1 MTMGFVM
8 GLLTGLVAGAV
19 GAVLYSVQTGRDL
32 REEFDQMRSD
42 VQRRDFDALGNRLEA
57 RFKEL
62 QGSLEERMAQ
72 ARDSSK
78 KAADD
83 VAKDVASAADSAAE
97 AADKT
102 GADTASN

>member
-1 MTMGFVM
+1 MGFVI
-8 GLLTGLVAGAV
+8 GLLTGLIVGAV

-32 REEFDQMRSD
+32 REEFEQVRSD

-72 ARDSSK
+72 ARDSAK
-78 KAADD
+78 TTADD
-83 VAKDVASAADSAAE
+83 LAKDVGSAADKASE
-97 AADKT
+97 AADKA
-102 GADTASN
+102 GKDAGLN